1 MAIALLSLRRVYYL
15 QIRKGRRRLSSA
27 SVKRNWNI
35 KSRWLFTV
43 VIASDNNQNVHCTS
57 SSRFEILK
65 YHRAASSCATDF
77 VRFNNNATTLHG
89 SWYCNNTIKYRDCLT
104 ITSALP
110 WWFILK
116 YPILKRL
123 FVWWKNAT
131 IFCFGLALKFFLCLF
146 PIHHWL
152 ERIARIFPQIFTPST
167 TFTSNYVLMK
177 SWKVLC

>member
-15 QIRKGRRRLSSA
+15 QIRKGIRRLSSA

-123 FVWWKNAT
+123 FH
-131 IFCFGLALKFFLCLF
+131 FFLFSTKVGSGTQRLKKTKKQN
-146 PIHHWL
+146 P
-152 ERIARIFPQIFTPST
+152 AR
-167 TFTSNYVLMK
+167 TFLVASIRKCNL
-177 SWKVLC
+177 